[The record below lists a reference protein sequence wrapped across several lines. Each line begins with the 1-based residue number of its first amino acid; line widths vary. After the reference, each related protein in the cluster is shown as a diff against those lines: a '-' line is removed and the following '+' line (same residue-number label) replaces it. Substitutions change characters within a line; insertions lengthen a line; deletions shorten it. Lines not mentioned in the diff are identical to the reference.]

1 MDRTIRQALRQSQAR
16 FAPQWL
22 YWRSPARAGHHRPG
36 RTSVERTVHFYS
48 DGLKL
53 EGVLFLPDGA
63 APALASREVWF
74 TDREPGTEEP
84 SPGPWR

>member
-1 MDRTIRQALRQSQAR
+1 MPTDGGCRLEMR
-16 FAPQWL
+16 F
-22 YWRSPARAGHHRPG
+22 
-36 RTSVERTVHFYS
+36 T
-48 DGLKL
+48 
-53 EGVLFLPDGA
+53 PDGA